1 MNPYVAS
8 IVGALTGTGDGLMSF
23 TPTDFPVGGTSTI
36 SVAREPTPTPVV
48 EPQQIVSNNVMPQE
62 ARKPNVVDPGYQS
75 QAKGKGGKIGEDGAE
90 FKGSGITA
98 YQIEKYMKGMGD
110 YIKAGES
117 IANGF
122 FAYNSAKMKASSLEF
137 EAKQHGRNV
146 ELLYKNMREITRAA
160 DADANVHR
168 VRGAERKS
176 EQRVAMAASGFAVG
190 KGVYKNTLYTTD
202 ARTEYNVAML
212 KLKAGLQNAEI
223 LRQVGVE
230 EAQAEIKRGEAS
242 IERRYGKAKLGQGL
256 VNGIS
261 EIFSGTANFY
271 MGYKGE
277 GATKGGK

>member
-8 IVGALTGTGDGLMSF
+8 IVGALNGSGDGLMTF
-23 TPTDFPVGGTSTI
+23 TPTDFPAGGISTPPV
-36 SVAREPTPTPVV
+36 SRKPTPAPVA
-48 EPQQIVSNNVMPQE
+48 EPQQIVSNNVAPQE
-62 ARKPNVVDPGYQS
+62 ARKPNVVNPGYQS
-75 QAKGKGGKIGEDGAE
+75 QAKGKGGSIDGGKDT
-90 FKGSGITA
+90 FKGSGLTS
-98 YQIEKYMKGMGD
+98 YQIEHYMKGMGD

-117 IANGF
+117 IANGYL
-122 FAYNSAKMKASSLEF
+122 AYGSAKMKASSLRF
-137 EAKQHGRNV
+137 EARQNERNV
-146 ELLYKNMREITRAA
+146 QLLYKNMREISRAA

-223 LRQVGVE
+223 LRQIGVE

-242 IERRYGKAKLGQGL
+242 IEKRYGEAKLAQGWA
-256 VNGIS
+256 NGIS
-261 EIFSGTANFY
+261 EMFSGTANFY